1 MGHLVATASYS
12 RLRYFSV
19 GVLTWLALSLVCA
32 ADPLPPASQ
41 RKVSFE
47 TDVEPIFKQRCY
59 ACHGPRLQTSGF
71 KLDDREAAL
80 KGGNSG
86 ADIKPGNSAASP
98 LILRVAGGGKDLT
111 RMPPGGA
118 ALTPD
123 QIGILRAWIDQGV
136 TYPAQA
142 AAAKPAPH
150 QTSTFWAF
158 QSVHKPDVPPVMD
171 RAWVRN
177 PIDAFILDRLEREK
191 IQPSPEANK
200 AILLRR
206 LSLDLTGLPPTVA
219 ELEAFINDN
228 RPDAYERQVDRL
240 LESPHY
246 GEKWARFWLDQARY
260 GDSDGYEKDWVRP
273 NAWRY
278 REWVIRA
285 LNNDMPFDR
294 FTVEQIAGDELPNA
308 TVEDKVATG
317 FHRNTLTN
325 REGGVD
331 NEQFRFENVIDRAST
346 VGIVWLGLTV
356 GCAQCHDHKFDP
368 IKQSD
373 FYRLAA
379 FFDNLDEVDIDA
391 PMPGEMGPWLS
402 THAEYR
408 QKREALLQEYHVPE
422 LQADWETKMIDA
434 ADHPGK
440 HTDWDLAWD
449 VLLKLCVGGDCEAII
464 RTKPDQRTR
473 RQSDVLTD
481 HFIKNYH
488 FAVDD
493 AKIKEVKFKELDQKL
508 EKLKETYPQLT
519 QASTVAESSKH
530 RKSYIRIR
538 GNYKAL
544 GIEVQPGLPEVFR
557 APSSDHMTRLDL
569 ARWLVSGKNPLTAR
583 VAVNRFWQELFGQ
596 GIVKTS
602 DDFGTQG
609 DKPTHPEL
617 LDWLAAKFVDDGWS
631 MKRIQRMIVMSATYR
646 QSSEERPE
654 LEAKDPSNTLLARQ
668 SRLRL
673 PAELIRDEALAA
685 SGLLSPKIGGPSVRP
700 PQPKGV
706 AELGYANSVKWVDS
720 KGEDRYRRG
729 LYIHFQRTTPYPLL
743 ANFDAPKGNVSVCT
757 RLRSNTPLQALNLLN
772 DPVFLEAAQALAYRV
787 SSAGSFEDRLRNAFR
802 LALSRDPEPREV
814 ERLKKFFDQQKTIL
828 QNEPKSVAELVPV
841 AGTDR
846 TSDAAWVTLSSIL
859 LNLDEFITRE

>member
-1 MGHLVATASYS
+1 MVTASY
-12 RLRYFSV
+12 RRFRHLSV
-19 GVLTWLALSLVCA
+19 SVLSLLAHAVVCQA
-32 ADPLPPASQ
+32 TDSLPPAAQ

-47 TDVEPIFKQRCY
+47 TDVEPILKQRCY
-59 ACHGPRLQTSGF
+59 VCHGPRQQTSGL
-71 KLDDREAAL
+71 KLDDRESAL

-86 ADIKPGNSAASP
+86 AVVKPGDSAGSQ
-98 LILRVAGGGKDLT
+98 LILRVAGAKDLM

-118 ALTPD
+118 ALTPQ

-136 TYPAQA
+136 SYPAHAVAARPVAGQA
-142 AAAKPAPH
+142 
-150 QTSTFWAF
+150 SGFWAF
-158 QSVHKPDVPPVMD
+158 QPVRKPETPPVMNG
-171 RAWVRN
+171 AWVFN
-177 PIDAFILDRLEREK
+177 PIDAFILARLELER
-191 IQPSPEANK
+191 IQPSPGANR
-200 AILLRR
+200 ATLLRR
-206 LSLDLTGLPPTVA
+206 LSLDLIGLPPTV
-219 ELEAFINDN
+219 EDIEAFVSDN
-228 RPDAYERQVDRL
+228 RPDAYERVVDRL
-240 LESPHY
+240 LQSPHY

-285 LNNDMPFDR
+285 LNEDMPFDR
-294 FTVEQIAGDELPNA
+294 FTIEQNAGDLLPNA
-308 TVEDKVATG
+308 TVDDKVAAG

-331 NEQFRFENVIDRAST
+331 NEQFRFENVVDRAST
-346 VGIVWLGLTV
+346 VGTVWLGLTV

-373 FYRLAA
+373 FYRFAA
-379 FFDNLDEVDIDA
+379 FFDNLDEVEIDA
-391 PMPGEMGPWLS
+391 PMPGEIGPWMR

-408 QKREALLQEYHVPE
+408 EKREAILQEYHVAE
-422 LQADWETKMIDA
+422 LQAGWEAKMLEA
-434 ADHPGK
+434 AATPGK

-449 VLLKLCVGGDCEAII
+449 VLLKLCAGGDCEAII
-464 RTKPDQRTR
+464 RTRPEQRTT
-473 RQSDVLTD
+473 RQREVLTD
-481 HFIKNYH
+481 HFVKNYH
-488 FAVDD
+488 FAVGE
-493 AKIKEVKFKELDQKL
+493 AKIKEVNFKELEAKL
-508 EKLKETYPQLT
+508 ESLKATYPQLT
-519 QASTVAESSKH
+519 QASTVAESSKQ

-544 GIEVQPGLPEVFR
+544 GIEVHPGLPEIFGV
-557 APSSDHMTRLDL
+557 PQSDHMTRLDL
-569 ARWLVSGKNPLTAR
+569 ARWLVSPRNPLTAR
-583 VAVNRFWQELFGQ
+583 VIVNRFWQELFGQ

-609 DKPTHPEL
+609 DKPSHPEL
-617 LDWLAAKFVDDGWS
+617 LDWLAAKFVEDGWS
-631 MKRIQRMIVMSATYR
+631 MKRIQKLMVMSATYR
-646 QSSEERPE
+646 QSSEVRPD
-654 LEAKDPSNTLLARQ
+654 LQARDPNNILLARQ

-673 PAELIRDEALAA
+673 PAEIIRDEALAS

-706 AELGYANSVKWVDS
+706 AELAYANSVKWAES

-743 ANFDAPKGNVSVCT
+743 ANFDAARGNVSVCR

-787 SSAGSFEDRLRNAFR
+787 SNAASFEDRLSHAFR
-802 LALSRDPEPREV
+802 LALGRGPETREV
-814 ERLKKFFDQQKTIL
+814 ERLKKFFDQQKVIFDKDP
-828 QNEPKSVAELVPV
+828 QAAAALVPV